1 MTHETTLQD
10 SPVCPHCGHEHRDA
24 YEWDFGP
31 LLDGRITGREC
42 DSCGEAFD
50 CDLVVTVE
58 YTTKKPSAAQEG
70 KSHDK

>member
-1 MTHETTLQD
+1 MAYETTLQD
-10 SPVCPHCGHEHRDA
+10 SPVCPHCGHEHTDA
-24 YEWDFGP
+24 FEWNFGP
-31 LLDGRITGREC
+31 CLDGSIKGREC

-70 KSHDK
+70 KSHG

>member
-31 LLDGRITGREC
+31 LLEGRITGREC
-42 DSCGEAFD
+42 DSCGEVFD
-50 CDLVVTVE
+50 CARVVTVE

-70 KSHDK
+70 KSNDR